1 MARKRIAVLVAS
13 IDREYQQDFA
23 SGLLSAGVQN
33 DVDICIFNSQGHMNV
48 AISTSSEV
56 GESMIY
62 DLPDLSEFDGVISM
76 LATMGNDVA
85 YHKVLDVIEPLK
97 NSGKPHVSIDVPQ
110 EGAVCI
116 LFDDAIS
123 VGEITE
129 HLITE
134 HGARKIAFVSG
145 PLNSNVSIARLNACR
160 EAMHRHGLDLDDRL
174 VFDGEWTRVGGRR
187 AAEMILESGGQIPD
201 AIIW

>member
-23 SGLLSAGVQN
+23 SGLVSAGVQN

-62 DLPDLSEFDGVISM
+62 DLPDLEEFDGVISM
-76 LATMGNDVA
+76 AATMGNDVA
-85 YHKVLDVIEPLK
+85 SRKVAEVLEPVRK
-97 NSGKPHVSIDVPQ
+97 SGKPHVSIDVPQ

-123 VGEITE
+123 IGELTE
-129 HLITE
+129 HLINE
-134 HGARKIAFVSG
+134 HGAKAVEDNLEGWLKETSSMGSGDDITMLIAYLSSDKTSDSTLMAGV
-145 PLNSNVSIARLNACR
+145 
-160 EAMHRHGLDLDDRL
+160 E
-174 VFDGEWTRVGGRR
+174 GEV
-187 AAEMILESGGQIPD
+187 M
-201 AIIW
+201 

>member
-23 SGLLSAGVQN
+23 SGLVSAGVQN

-62 DLPDLSEFDGVISM
+62 DLPDLEEFDGVISM

-85 YHKVLDVIEPLK
+85 YRKVTEVLEPVRK
-97 NSGKPHVSIDVPQ
+97 SGKPHVSIDVPQ

-116 LFDDAIS
+116 SFDDAIS
-123 VGEITE
+123 VGELTE
-129 HLITE
+129 HLYTE
-134 HGARKIAFVSG
+134 HGARRFAFITG
-145 PLNSNVSIARLNACR
+145 PSNSNVSLARLEACR
-160 EAMHRHGLDLDDRL
+160 DVLRKHGQELDDRL
-174 VFDGEWTRVGGRR
+174 N
-187 AAEMILESGGQIPD
+187 AAFQALDPEVQAAYIAQPGYTVKREK
-201 AIIW
+201 